1 MAYAQIN
8 HLSSTDGRLLE
19 GEKRLAYWCTLVIL
33 HSVFF
38 FLILSFFS
46 VFLLFLI
53 HSLFFSFFLN
63 AYPCSDV
70 VILS

>member
-33 HSVFF
+33 V
-38 FLILSFFS
+38 LSFFS

-63 AYPCSDV
+63 AYLCSDV

>member
-33 HSVFF
+33 V
-38 FLILSFFS
+38 LSFFS